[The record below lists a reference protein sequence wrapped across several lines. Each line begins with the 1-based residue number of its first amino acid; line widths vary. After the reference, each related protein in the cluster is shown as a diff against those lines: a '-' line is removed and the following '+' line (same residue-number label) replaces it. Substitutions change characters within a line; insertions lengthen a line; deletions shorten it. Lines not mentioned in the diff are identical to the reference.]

1 MYNIFRAHNKRDEHQ
16 LEKMFSNIVENP
28 LILWQLNTNA
38 DFRGIMEFSHKM
50 KTIYN
55 LDVNPAFY
63 LCSCDTSP
71 YTLKSKPFLDTSYDN
86 GKTEITITNQFEIME
101 HYEHIDNPL
110 AYCSHPLKETAYI
123 LNIIMKSEHLEL
135 FTNEIL
141 YMVHNERS
149 VIRKFLMAKSDD
161 FSKPEE
167 LHSRRYLTDIFP
179 GSYSDH
185 LDKKLSILEEKLYLD
200 SMSFLESKSYHDSD
214 YFSNRITFV
223 LIGDEIACY
232 DSSYNIIYQI

>member
-55 LDVNPAFY
+55 LDIDPDFY
-63 LCSCDTSP
+63 LCSCGTMPDN
-71 YTLKSKPFLDTSYDN
+71 LNSKPFLDASYDN
-86 GKTEITITNQFEIME
+86 GNTEITITNQFEIME
-101 HYEHIDNPL
+101 HYEHIDDLL
-110 AYCSHPLKETAYI
+110 AYCSYPLKETAYI
-123 LNIIMKSEHLEL
+123 LNVKMESEQLEL
-135 FTNEIL
+135 FTKEIL
-141 YMVHNERS
+141 YMGSNERS

-179 GSYSDH
+179 RVYSDP
-185 LDKKLSILEEKLYLD
+185 LDKKLSILEEKLFLD
-200 SMSFLESKSYHDSD
+200 LRSFFENKSYRDSD
-214 YFSNRITFV
+214 YLSNRIKFV
-223 LIGDEIACY
+223 LIGDEITCY
-232 DSSYNIIYQI
+232 DSSYNIISQI